1 MNKLFST
8 LTFGTA
14 LVAAAGKPQ
23 TCTGVITDTL
33 CGIKHIRGIT
43 PDAKCVR
50 ELRKR
55 ALRSFTRGESV

>member
-8 LTFGTA
+8 LKVGTA
-14 LVAAAGKPQ
+14 LVAAGKPQ
-23 TCTGVITDTL
+23 TFTAVITDTM
-33 CGIKHIRGIT
+33 CGIKHTMGIT

-55 ALRSFTRGESV
+55 AIRSFTQGESV